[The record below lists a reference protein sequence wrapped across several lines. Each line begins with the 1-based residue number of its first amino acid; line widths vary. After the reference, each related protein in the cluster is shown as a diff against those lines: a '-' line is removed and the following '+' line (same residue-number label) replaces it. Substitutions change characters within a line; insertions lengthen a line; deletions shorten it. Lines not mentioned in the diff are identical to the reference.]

1 MRSRRSVNML
11 GCYGGVEEY
20 MQDILKMEPLLQSM
34 KPACAGMRRLSR
46 MALGEPELLT
56 CSGWG
61 IEERMV
67 VVLSL
72 P

>member
-1 MRSRRSVNML
+1 ML

-46 MALGEPELLT
+46 MALESQNCLPVQAGGLKN
-56 CSGWG
+56 GW
-61 IEERMV
+61 
-67 VVLSL
+67 S
-72 P
+72 

>member
-1 MRSRRSVNML
+1 ML
-11 GCYGGVEEY
+11 GCYGGDEEY

-46 MALGEPELLT
+46 MALGEPNLLT
-56 CSGWG
+56 RSSWR
-61 IEERMV
+61 IEVRMV